1 MLWKRQ
7 TTRALSRRNRKPH
20 FHVSIRKT
28 EFLVRY
34 RSTKKSPNPDELTGE
49 SYQTFKVVILLL
61 YKLFS
66 KTDVGALSKSFC
78 EANVTVIW
86 KQDKIITIRQIHAP
100 IVFIMID
107 TKLSTKF
114 QLHLKTYQKMKR
126 HWDHTGHALLV
137 TTI

>member
-34 RSTKKSPNPDELTGE
+34 HSTEKSPNPEELTGE
-49 SYQTFKVVILLL
+49 SYQTFKEVVVLLL

-78 EANVTVIW
+78 GANVTMIW

-100 IVFIMID
+100 TVFIMID

-114 QLHLKTYQKMKR
+114 
-126 HWDHTGHALLV
+126 
-137 TTI
+137 